1 MGDFLALCPDS
12 VLKCPFFSIHG
23 EGALFAWIGHLYG
36 IGGLVKRYKC
46 GFGSRIIDVRSSR
59 RGGGEH
65 MAAAGCLT
73 AWLAGCGWLAEFAE
87 YAKRRLGTEERCRV
101 RRRRRHAAHRR
112 NAFLSLSLVHCKYF
126 CTNLLEE
133 STNSLSLFNRSNCCF
148 QEFDKS

>member
-46 GFGSRIIDVRSSR
+46 GFGSPIIDVRSSR
-59 RGGGEH
+59 RGGGGGEH

-73 AWLAGCGWLAEFAE
+73 AWLAAAGWPSLRSMQNVVWERRSGAECGGGGATLPTGAMPSSP
-87 YAKRRLGTEERCRV
+87 
-101 RRRRRHAAHRR
+101 
-112 NAFLSLSLVHCKYF
+112 SL
-126 CTNLLEE
+126 
-133 STNSLSLFNRSNCCF
+133 
-148 QEFDKS
+148 